1 MLKNSLIVAF
11 VAVFLCG
18 IVGFGTSDSAAQ
30 EPEVPKAAKTAQL
43 SKEDQAALELGHKVL
58 AVSRAIQNHKAPN
71 AMKAVTDLGHDQ
83 RYYVMVRGWLS
94 QQLRGDMSILAGAKE
109 RTSNVVKERIV
120 FLKKAIRALDLE

>member
-1 MLKNSLIVAF
+1 MF
-11 VAVFLCG
+11 
-18 IVGFGTSDSAAQ
+18 AA
-30 EPEVPKAAKTAQL
+30 ARLA
-43 SKEDQAALELGHKVL
+43 KEDQAALELGHKVL
-58 AVSRAIQNHKAPN
+58 AVSRAIQNHKAPS

-120 FLKKAIRALDLE
+120 FLQKAIRALDLE